1 MRSEAYDPSTR
12 TYRLVYVA
20 GRGATELSVPS
31 ALRGWRVRVA
41 GPGSVRGL
49 DVRAVA
55 GATVTVTVTPRA

>member
-1 MRSEAYDPSTR
+1 MRSQTYDPSTR

-20 GRGATELSVPS
+20 GHGTTELSVPTGS
-31 ALRGWRVRVA
+31 REWRIRVT